1 MYNSRAV
8 HLIVSDDVIKLLG
21 LSRSLPCVCELVI
34 KSKQQPVDIG
44 SQISCADLML
54 RKHDQVS
61 FCRHG
66 CVSSMYT
73 VGKVSILF
81 PTISLLSSTE
91 VCVCL
96 LSAKVFSF

>member
-54 RKHDQVS
+54 GKHDQVS